1 MKKKLLLHI
10 IILAFFYNGAQAQL
24 KKFTVEIPVPPKI
37 EFPDSIQSLSIMNR
51 SLTSEFKNYD
61 EKQLQLDFYKKNF
74 EVNALLLDSTA
85 ADTTIKVLG
94 ELLFDSQRFD
104 VVIPVDRNIY
114 RLLPYSEKP
123 DPLNW
128 NYVNEICK
136 TYKTDALVV
145 LEDFAVRTV
154 TGYDTGNEYDG
165 FQSYKYHYASMDFYS
180 MAHWR
185 IYDPSSE
192 TVLVDVLMNQD
203 TIFWDNY
210 DYELVELFK
219 ALPTIKEATV
229 QTGIKVALDFSDIIS
244 PRWQSDTRYYYVVKN
259 KKVDESVQLAAK
271 GKWNEALNNWL
282 DNAEHGN
289 RSTQSKIMLNIAL
302 GYEMTGN
309 IEEAI
314 EWAKKSKAKYY
325 REVTNH
331 YIKELLKRQAM
342 LNN

>member
-1 MKKKLLLHI
+1 MRKKI
-10 IILAFFYNGAQAQL
+10 IFIFIFIFINFGVFAQL
-24 KKFTVEIPVPPKI
+24 KKFTVEIPVPPKF
-37 EFPDSIQSLSIMNR
+37 ELPDSIQSLTIMNR
-51 SLTSEFKNYD
+51 SLTSEFNDFD

-114 RLLPYSEKP
+114 RLLPYNEKP
-123 DPLNW
+123 KPLEW
-128 NYVNEICK
+128 EFVDEICQ
-136 TYKTDALVV
+136 TYNTDALVV

-154 TGYDTGNEYDG
+154 TGYDTGTEYDG

-185 IYDPSSE
+185 IYEPSSE
-192 TVLVDVLMNQD
+192 TILVDVLMNQD

-210 DYELVELFK
+210 DYDLVELFK
-219 ALPTIKEATV
+219 ALPTVKEATI
-229 QTGIKVALDFSDIIS
+229 QTGIKIALDFSDIIA
-244 PRWQSDTRYYYVVKN
+244 PRWKSDTRYYYVVKN
-259 KKVDESVQLAAK
+259 KKVDESVQLAAQ
-271 GKWNEALNNWL
+271 GKWDEALDNWL
-282 DNAEHGN
+282 KYADHGN
-289 RSTQSKIMLNIAL
+289 RSTRSKIMLNIAL
-302 GYEMTGN
+302 GYEMTGD
-309 IEEAI
+309 IEKAI
-314 EWAKKSKAKYY
+314 EWAKKSLSVSY